1 MTDATIARR
10 QLGDTLV
17 LGVGRTGRDVALY
30 LQGLSKN
37 RVSSVT
43 VYGGAASCGG
53 QVTRELKAAGIRVI
67 LGTDE
72 IKDEKRYDLAVAS
85 PGIPEDSPFF
95 QSARAHATEKRWGTF
110 LKCVGTS
117 ADSNHPPDAEPAL
130 SERRAVESRPP
141 LQEAR

>member
-30 LQGLSKN
+30 LQGLRAKD

-43 VYGGAASCGG
+43 VYGGVASFEG
-53 QVTRELKAAGIRVI
+53 QVTRELEAAGIRII

-72 IKDEKRYDLAVAS
+72 IKDLRTRPSSS
-85 PGIPEDSPFF
+85 PHG
-95 QSARAHATEKRWGTF
+95 RMR
-110 LKCVGTS
+110 
-117 ADSNHPPDAEPAL
+117 
-130 SERRAVESRPP
+130 SR
-141 LQEAR
+141 Q

>member
-1 MTDATIARR
+1 MTDATIARC

-30 LQGLSKN
+30 LQGLRAKD

-43 VYGGAASCGG
+43 VYGGVASFEG
-53 QVTRELKAAGIRVI
+53 QVTRELEAAGIRVI

-72 IKDEKRYDLAVAS
+72 IEDEERYDLAVVS

-95 QSARAHATEKRWGTF
+95 QSARAHAVET
-110 LKCVGTS
+110 VS
-117 ADSNHPPDAEPAL
+117 EP
-130 SERRAVESRPP
+130 
-141 LQEAR
+141 